1 MESVNRFQL
10 LSMGGAMFREVKLQE
25 KYHSYVEMCGEEEID
40 PAKVMD
46 FDQYC
51 QMYREIVQSESHE

>member
-1 MESVNRFQL
+1 
-10 LSMGGAMFREVKLQE
+10 MFREVKLQE